1 MEMTPCAAASN
12 TTVHC
17 CSDPTWRSRN
27 LTRRTG
33 WTSDSCHPWGL
44 GQDWPLPITAQ
55 YSALLQYTTVHHCA
69 PQYITM
75 HHHAPLCTTVHHRVP
90 PCTTVHHH
98 APSSTT
104 VHHCAPPCTRVHQLL
119 PLCGCSSVHTVVARF
134 PREPYDFG
142 SKCPR
147 QCSRHCVMQWLC
159 RQRSVIS
166 RRCATGPYWTGC
178 HQTGCHQTGG
188 HQTGSHQTGGHQ
200 TGGHLQQDAAP
211 SQGCSSCM

>member
-1 MEMTPCAAASN
+1 M
-12 TTVHC
+12 
-17 CSDPTWRSRN
+17 
-27 LTRRTG
+27 
-33 WTSDSCHPWGL
+33 
-44 GQDWPLPITAQ
+44 PITAQ
-55 YSALLQYTTVHHCA
+55 YSALLQCTNVHHCA

-119 PLCGCSSVHTVVARF
+119 PLCGCSRVHTVVARF

-142 SKCPR
+142 AQCPR

-159 RQRSVIS
+159 RQRSVII

-178 HQTGCHQTGG
+178 HQTGG
-188 HQTGSHQTGGHQ
+188 HQTGCHRRPPDWRPPAAGCGPRTG
-200 TGGHLQQDAAP
+200 LQHGELHNLVPGTQWWPTCWHALLLETINHVSLLAP
-211 SQGCSSCM
+211 TAF